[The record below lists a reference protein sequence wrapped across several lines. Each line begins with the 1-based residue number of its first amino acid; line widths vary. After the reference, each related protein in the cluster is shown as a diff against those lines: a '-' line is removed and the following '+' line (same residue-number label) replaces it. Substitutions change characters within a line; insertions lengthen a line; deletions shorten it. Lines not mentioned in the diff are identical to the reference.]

1 MKKLPKNFKVGTFVK
16 LDSSGYWYPVVE
28 IIEDCYFK
36 IRDSV
41 QVFNYA
47 HILGFANGDVDSR

>member
-16 LDSSGYWYPVVE
+16 LDGSRYWYPVVE
-28 IIEDCYFK
+28 IIADCYFK

-41 QVFNYA
+41 QVFNYE
-47 HILGFANGDVDSR
+47 HILGFANGAVDNQ